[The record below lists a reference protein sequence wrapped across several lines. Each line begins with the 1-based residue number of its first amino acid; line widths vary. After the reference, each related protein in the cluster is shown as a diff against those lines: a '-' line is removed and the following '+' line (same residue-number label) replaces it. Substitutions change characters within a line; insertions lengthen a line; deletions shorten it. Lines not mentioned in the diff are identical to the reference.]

1 GRRLHLAVLRLRLR
15 HRRRVRRLAADR
27 HRRRGGGGHR
37 VRLSLPEGALLSL
50 DGPGRRRRPV
60 RRRSLAPE
68 GVMDGPDE
76 IIHQSTRLRIAAT
89 LNALP
94 QGEMLEFGRLKAIMN
109 ATDGNMGTHLTALE
123 KAGYIEVVK
132 DFLGKKPRTR
142 IALSP

>member
-1 GRRLHLAVLRLRLR
+1 MA
-15 HRRRVRRLAADR
+15 
-27 HRRRGGGGHR
+27 
-37 VRLSLPEGALLSL
+37 E
-50 DGPGRRRRPV
+50 
-60 RRRSLAPE
+60 
-68 GVMDGPDE
+68 PDE

-142 IALSP
+142 IALSPAGRTAFKRHVAYLKALIEEA